1 MDLLSLLRTL
11 GGLAVVLGLLA
22 GALWLVRRYD
32 LRLPGRAIGAR
43 DRRLELL
50 ETLPIDGRRMVAL
63 LRRDGRE
70 HLVLIAPEG
79 HLILESGVVPDAV
92 DHAATQARREARDLA
107 SALRDQRHAD
117 VQTMASDSFA
127 MLVDRVR
134 AGAAPIASALKAG
147 TGIARLPRKPWIA
160 TLCLVGFA
168 LAATI
173 PSAAFAQSATV
184 SMGSGSVSGRA
195 ITLVMMLTVLSLAP
209 GILMTVTS
217 FTRIVVALSLLR
229 TGIGAQGVP
238 PNPVIISLALF
249 LSFFVMAPT
258 FQVAW
263 DQGVSPYS
271 AGKLT
276 EQQAFVKTA
285 EPFRQ
290 FMLKHVRGDDL
301 KLFVDLSRKAPVAR
315 ADVPLTTLMP
325 AFMISELRR
334 AFEIGFLLLLPFLII
349 DLAVSAVLM
358 AMGMMML
365 PPPTIALP
373 MKIIFFVLVDGWAL
387 VAGSLIRSFGGS
399 G

>member
-1 MDLLSLLRTL
+1 MRK
-11 GGLAVVLGLLA
+11 
-22 GALWLVRRYD
+22 RY
-32 LRLPGRAIGAR
+32 
-43 DRRLELL
+43 
-50 ETLPIDGRRMVAL
+50 
-63 LRRDGRE
+63 
-70 HLVLIAPEG
+70 LI
-79 HLILESGVVPDAV
+79 
-92 DHAATQARREARDLA
+92 
-107 SALRDQRHAD
+107 
-117 VQTMASDSFA
+117 
-127 MLVDRVR
+127 
-134 AGAAPIASALKAG
+134 
-147 TGIARLPRKPWIA
+147 
-160 TLCLVGFA
+160 GFA
-168 LAATI
+168 LALALPT
-173 PSAAFAQSATV
+173 AAFAQSTTIN
-184 SMGSGSVSGRA
+184 MGSGSVSGRA

-217 FTRIVVALSLLR
+217 FTRIVVSLSLLR

-258 FQVAW
+258 FQTAW
-263 DQGVSPYS
+263 DQGVNPYS
-271 AGKLT
+271 EGKLT

-290 FMLKHVRGDDL
+290 FMLKHVRADDL
-301 KLFVDLSRKAPVAR
+301 KMFADLSGKPPVAR
-315 ADVPLTTLMP
+315 ADMPLTTLMP

-387 VAGSLIRSFGGS
+387 VAGSLIRSFNGS